1 MTEPSKEPPAPQ
13 TPVIQP
19 DISAPANLK
28 DMEKLFVGLAK
39 NKGSDLHL
47 KSGIKPIFRI
57 STVLYEV
64 GSRTLSNDDIKKIV
78 YEILTDEQRTHFEA
92 HNNLDFAYSV
102 EGTGRFRVNL
112 FKERGNVALAA
123 RRVNTQIPSFK
134 ELNLPPAVQKA
145 TSYKEGLI
153 IVSGPTSSGKSTTLA
168 SMLQYIN
175 ENRKCHIIT
184 VEDPIEY
191 LFTDIKSF
199 VNQREVGIDVAS
211 FHDALRYIVRQNPD
225 VILMGEMRD
234 AESLEAGLMAAETGH
249 LVLGT
254 LHASTAAQSVSR
266 ILDLFPTERQEMV
279 RQSLTMNLRAIF
291 CQRLLP
297 GAKKEA
303 RLVPTVEVLL
313 NNPSIQKLIQ
323 NKEDKKITDIMRS
336 SEEEGMQDFN
346 QSLHQLIKDGLIKQE
361 TGLKYS
367 PNSEQLKMLIK
378 GIFLSDSHKIVG

>member
-1 MTEPSKEPPAPQ
+1 M
-13 TPVIQP
+13 
-19 DISAPANLK
+19 
-28 DMEKLFVGLAK
+28 
-39 NKGSDLHL
+39 
-47 KSGIKPIFRI
+47 
-57 STVLYEV
+57 
-64 GSRTLSNDDIKKIV
+64 
-78 YEILTDEQRTHFEA
+78 
-92 HNNLDFAYSV
+92 
-102 EGTGRFRVNL
+102 
-112 FKERGNVALAA
+112 
-123 RRVNTQIPSFK
+123 
-134 ELNLPPAVQKA
+134 
-145 TSYKEGLI
+145 
-153 IVSGPTSSGKSTTLA
+153 
-168 SMLQYIN
+168 
-175 ENRKCHIIT
+175 
-184 VEDPIEY
+184 EDPIEY

-266 ILDLFPTERQEMV
+266 ILDLFPTERQDLV
-279 RQSLTMNLRAIF
+279 RQGLMMNLRAIF

-303 RLVPTVEVLL
+303 RLVPTVEVML

-346 QSLHQLIKDGLIKQE
+346 QSLHQLIKDGLIRE
-361 TGLKYS
+361 DTGLKYS
-367 PNSEQLKMLIK
+367 PNPEQLKMLIK

>member
-1 MTEPSKEPPAPQ
+1 MKEQPASQPQ
-13 TPVIQP
+13 AILP

-47 KSGIKPIFRI
+47 KSGIKPVFRI

-64 GSRTLSNDDIKKIV
+64 GSRALSNDEIKKIV
-78 YEILTDEQRTHFEA
+78 YEILTDEQRTHFESN
-92 HNNLDFAYSV
+92 NNLDFAYSV
-102 EGTGRFRVNL
+102 EGTGRFRVNV

-134 ELNLPPAVQKA
+134 ELNLPPAVQKVTA
-145 TSYKEGLI
+145 YKEGLI

-199 VNQREVGIDVAS
+199 VNQREIGIDVAS
-211 FHDALRYIVRQNPD
+211 FHDALKYIVRQNPD

-266 ILDLFPTERQEMV
+266 ILDLFPTERQDLV

-303 RLVPTVEVLL
+303 RLVPTVEVML

-336 SEEEGMQDFN
+336 SAEEGMQDFN
-346 QSLHQLIKDGLIKQE
+346 QSLHQLIKDGLIRVE

-367 PNSEQLKMLIK
+367 PNPEQLKMLIK

>member
-1 MTEPSKEPPAPQ
+1 MKESPISP
-13 TPVIQP
+13 TPIPQP

-47 KSGIKPIFRI
+47 KSDMKPVFRI

-64 GSRTLSNDDIKKIV
+64 GSRALCNEDIRKIV
-78 YEILTDEQRTHFEA
+78 YEILTDEQRAHFEE

-102 EGTGRFRVNL
+102 EGTGRFRVNV
-112 FKERGNVALAA
+112 FKERGNIALAA

-134 ELNLPPAVQKA
+134 ELNLPPAVQKVV
-145 TSYKEGLI
+145 SYKEGLI

-168 SMLQYIN
+168 SMLQFIN

-234 AESLEAGLMAAETGH
+234 SESLEAGLMAAETGH

-254 LHASTAAQSVSR
+254 LHASTAAQTVSR
-266 ILDLFPTERQEMV
+266 ILDLFPTERQELI
-279 RQSLTMNLRAIF
+279 RQSLMMNLRAIF

-297 GAKKEA
+297 GSKKEV
-303 RLVPTVEVLL
+303 RLVPAVEVML

-336 SEEEGMQDFN
+336 SAEEGMQDFN
-346 QSLHQLIKDGLIKQE
+346 QSLHQLIKDGLIRE
-361 TGLKYS
+361 DTGLKYS
-367 PNSEQLKMLIK
+367 PNPEQLKMLIK

>member
-1 MTEPSKEPPAPQ
+1 MTESKKEQPNSQPQ
-13 TPVIQP
+13 MVQP

-47 KSGIKPIFRI
+47 KANLKPVFRI

-64 GSRTLSNDDIKKIV
+64 GNRALSNDDIKKII
-78 YEILTDEQRTHFEA
+78 YEILTEAQKTHFETN
-92 HNNLDFAYSV
+92 NNLDFAYSV
-102 EGTGRFRVNL
+102 ENVGRFRINI
-112 FKERGNVALAA
+112 FKERGNIALAA

-134 ELNLPPAVQKA
+134 DLNLPPAVQKV

-153 IVSGPTSSGKSTTLA
+153 LVSGPTSSGKSTTLA

-191 LFTDIKSF
+191 LFSDIKSF

-266 ILDLFPTERQEMV
+266 ILDLFPTERQDMI
-279 RQSLTMNLRAIF
+279 RQSLMMNLRAIF

-297 GAKKEA
+297 GAKKDV

-336 SEEEGMQDFN
+336 STEDGMQDFN
-346 QSLHQLIKDGLIKQE
+346 QSIHQLLKSGLIKEE

-367 PNSEQLKMLIK
+367 PNPEQLKMLIK

>member
-1 MTEPSKEPPAPQ
+1 MTELKKEQPDAQPQ
-13 TPVIQP
+13 MIQP
-19 DISAPANLK
+19 DISAPSNLK

-47 KSGIKPIFRI
+47 KAGIKPVFRI

-64 GSRTLSNDDIKKIV
+64 GSRSLSNEDIKKIV
-78 YEILTDEQRTHFEA
+78 YEILTDEQKTHFEKN
-92 HNNLDFAYSV
+92 NNLDFAYSV
-102 EGTGRFRVNL
+102 ENIGRFRINL
-112 FKERGNVALAA
+112 FKERGNIALAA
-123 RRVNTQIPSFK
+123 RRVNTQIPNFK
-134 ELNLPPAVQKA
+134 DLNLPPAVKKV

-211 FHDALRYIVRQNPD
+211 FHDALKYIVRQNPD
-225 VILMGEMRD
+225 VIMMGEMRD

-266 ILDLFPTERQEMV
+266 ILDLFPTERQDMI
-279 RQSLTMNLRAIF
+279 RQNLMMNLRAIF

-303 RLVPTVEVLL
+303 RLVPTVEVML

-323 NKEDKKITDIMRS
+323 NKEDKKISDIMRS
-336 SEEEGMQDFN
+336 SEEDGMQDFN
-346 QSLHQLIKDGLIKQE
+346 QSIHQLIKDGLIKEE
-361 TGLKYS
+361 TGFKYS
-367 PNSEQLKMLIK
+367 PNPEQLKMLIK
-378 GIFLSDSHKIVG
+378 GIFLSDTHKIVG

>member
-1 MTEPSKEPPAPQ
+1 MKEQPTSQPQ
-13 TPVIQP
+13 TIQP

-64 GSRTLSNDDIKKIV
+64 GSRALSNDDIKKIV

-102 EGTGRFRVNL
+102 EGTGRFRVNV

-134 ELNLPPAVQKA
+134 ELNLPPAVQKV

-211 FHDALRYIVRQNPD
+211 FHDALKYIVRQNPD

-266 ILDLFPTERQEMV
+266 ILDLFPTERQELV
-279 RQSLTMNLRAIF
+279 RQSLMMNLRAIF

-303 RLVPTVEVLL
+303 RLVPTVEVML

-346 QSLHQLIKDGLIKQE
+346 QSLHQLIKDGLIRE
-361 TGLKYS
+361 DTGLKYS
-367 PNSEQLKMLIK
+367 PNPEQLKMLIK

>member
-1 MTEPSKEPPAPQ
+1 MKEQPAPLLP
-13 TPVIQP
+13 TIQP

-47 KSGIKPIFRI
+47 KADLKPVFRI
-57 STVLYEV
+57 STILYEV
-64 GSRTLSNDDIKKIV
+64 GTRTLSNDDIKKII
-78 YEILTDEQRTHFEA
+78 YEILTDEQRAHFELN
-92 HNNLDFAYSV
+92 NNLDFAYSV
-102 EGTGRFRVNL
+102 ESVGRFRINL
-112 FKERGNVALAA
+112 FKERGNIALAA

-134 ELNLPPAVQKA
+134 ELNLPPAIQKA

-168 SMLQYIN
+168 SMVQYIN